1 MIKSDA
7 VNLVKA
13 YLKEAG
19 KEALMKDADLYKAMV
34 KDTTYSI
41 DLTKRIQKKF
51 PAFTGCAYME
61 FFALFRD
68 HEARDVFVAILSSL
82 EYVIDS
88 YAEYEV
94 VNRGVSDKSILQ
106 VRFKKRID
114 SFNIRETT
122 RYSLEVVEIIHRLGG
137 VYGNWGTNGSLAI
150 SRKHTD
156 PVTGIKWHRF
166 TKSYNPY
173 PEVAWFLYRPA
184 YGFDYAEDEQLEEFF
199 SKLKKRDVTLLM
211 QKLRAGEGRIPAP
224 YLQHFEDKHIEEVK
238 EILARGYY
246 IDDGGNLFTEIALSL
261 FRMEQEKLAIELAI
275 HGVANGED
283 HEQFMESAEDQ
294 DEEMGTNF
302 ARDFSRVKT
311 YRDLQIQIGENSTV
325 SSKAKLKV

>member
-1 MIKSDA
+1 MMKSDA

-19 KEALMKDADLYKAMV
+19 KAILMKDAELYNAMV
-34 KDTTYSI
+34 EDAIYSI
-41 DLTKRIQKKF
+41 EVTKIFQKKY
-51 PAFTGCAYME
+51 PNYRVCTYMHFLSVFDNRE
-61 FFALFRD
+61 TRDLFMELMR
-68 HEARDVFVAILSSL
+68 SL
-82 EYVIDS
+82 EYVIES
-88 YAEYEV
+88 CGE
-94 VNRGVSDKSILQ
+94 SSKSAFN

-114 SFNIRETT
+114 ELTLSEAT
-122 RYSLEVVEIIHRLGG
+122 RFSLEIVEITHRLGG
-137 VYGNWGTNGSLAI
+137 VYGNWLVRGSNGSI
-150 SRKHTD
+150 QVPRTHTD

-173 PEVAWFLYRPA
+173 PEVAWSLYRPA
-184 YGFDYAEDEQLEEFF
+184 YGFDYAEDERLEEFF

-211 QKLRAGEGRIPAP
+211 KKLRAGEGRIPAP

-238 EILARGYY
+238 EILTRGYY

-283 HEQFMESAEDQ
+283 HEQFIESAEDQ

-302 ARDFSRVKT
+302 ARDFSRVKA

>member
-1 MIKSDA
+1 MMKSEA

-19 KEALMKDADLYKAMV
+19 KEVLMKDAKLFNAMV
-34 KDTTYSI
+34 KHTIYNI
-41 DLTKRIQKKF
+41 KVTKIFQKKYPNYRVCTF
-51 PAFTGCAYME
+51 MHFYSLFENSQTRDLFME
-61 FFALFRD
+61 LMR
-68 HEARDVFVAILSSL
+68 SL
-82 EYVIDS
+82 EYVIES
-88 YAEYEV
+88 CGEP
-94 VNRGVSDKSILQ
+94 SKSVFDLF
-106 VRFKKRID
+106 FKKRID
-114 SFNIRETT
+114 ELTLSEVT
-122 RYSLEVVEIIHRLGG
+122 RFSLEIVEISHRLGG
-137 VYGNWGTNGSLAI
+137 VDGFWIVLGSNGSMQVP
-150 SRKHTD
+150 RMHTD

-184 YGFDYAEDEQLEEFF
+184 YGFDYAEDERLEEFF

-211 QKLRAGEGRIPAP
+211 KKLRAGEGRIPAP

-246 IDDGGNLFTEIALSL
+246 IDAGGNLFTEIALSL

-283 HEQFMESAEDQ
+283 HEKFMERAEAQ

-302 ARDFSRVKT
+302 ARDFSRVKA

>member
-1 MIKSDA
+1 MMKSEA

-19 KEALMKDADLYKAMV
+19 KAILMKDAELYNAMV
-34 KDTTYSI
+34 EHAIYSI
-41 DLTKRIQKKF
+41 EVTKIFQKKY
-51 PAFTGCAYME
+51 PNYRVCTYMH
-61 FFALFRD
+61 FYSVFDNRQTRDLFMELMR
-68 HEARDVFVAILSSL
+68 SL
-82 EYVIDS
+82 DYVIES
-88 YAEYEV
+88 CGE
-94 VNRGVSDKSILQ
+94 SIKSAFN

-114 SFNIRETT
+114 ELTLSEAT
-122 RYSLEVVEIIHRLGG
+122 RFSLEIAEITHRLGG
-137 VYGNWGTNGSLAI
+137 VYGNWLVRGSNGSI
-150 SRKHTD
+150 QVPRTHTD

-166 TKSYNPY
+166 TKSYDPY

-184 YGFDYAEDEQLEEFF
+184 NGFDYAVDEQLEEFF

-211 QKLRAGEGRIPAP
+211 KKLRAGEGRIPAP

-246 IDDGGNLFTEIALSL
+246 IDAGRNLFTEIALSL
-261 FRMEQEKLAIELAI
+261 FRMEREKLAFELAI

-283 HEQFMESAEDQ
+283 HEKFMERAEAQ

-302 ARDFSRVKT
+302 ARDFSRVKA